1 MRLKTFCAIGLGVYA
16 LLSAADLLLT
26 ISLLKTSGEAY
37 EANPAAAACLEQHG
51 WGGLAAFKAG
61 GVLMFFGAVYLLAR
75 RKPGVAAGVVT
86 FGCGVLLAVTLYSHA
101 LIRQA
106 HAEDAEWQA
115 TKVRNSAPV
124 DPGHPARHRRPV
136 FAIPANEADR
146 GNHPR
151 PGAAGRI
158 LLFTGSVHHI
168 PATSPIPADEHAAG
182 ERGEGVRAAGER
194 LQGGAVD
201 GDRR

>member
-37 EANPAAAACLEQHG
+37 EANPAAAAFLERHG

-61 GVLMFFGAVYLLAR
+61 GVLMFFGAVFLLAR

-86 FGCGVLLAVTLYSHA
+86 FGCGVLLAVTLYSHN

-106 HAEDAEWQA
+106 NAEETELEA
-115 TKVRNSAPV
+115 TKVRHSAPV
-124 DPGHPARHRRPV
+124 GQPLLTRILPEPPQSPDFGLPT
-136 FAIPANEADR
+136 N
-146 GNHPR
+146 
-151 PGAAGRI
+151 AAGREC
-158 LLFTGSVHHI
+158 S
-168 PATSPIPADEHAAG
+168 
-182 ERGEGVRAAGER
+182 R
-194 LQGGAVD
+194 GAVRLNV
-201 GDRR
+201 GDLPDPLPSTDTSSWVGQVFEAHPRKTPVTP